1 MIENKIWAFINLKAL
16 PYIQAA
22 KKMER
27 PIKRLKKRV
36 EQQHMEFTFASL
48 KTYAYSKVTKNAR
61 SPGRIE
67 SSSYMHIKITET
79 EIKEETYRVEP
90 RRGNHHIIGSGEAGR
105 RLEGS
110 RSRSGSITR
119 FEYDIENGRRLL
131 LNGEIIPCKISV
143 KRSESPLREPEYI
156 KITKTVDGSSQDI
169 KYVGL
174 SRNELQRRENHKL

>member
-1 MIENKIWAFINLKAL
+1 
-16 PYIQAA
+16 
-22 KKMER
+22 MER

-36 EQQHMEFTFASL
+36 EQQHKEFTFASL
-48 KTYAYSKVTKNAR
+48 KTYAYSKNTKNAR

-67 SSSYMHIKITET
+67 SSYTHIKITET

-90 RRGNHHIIGSGEAGR
+90 RRGNHHIIVGGEAGR

-156 KITKTVDGSSQDI
+156 KITKTADGSSQDI

-174 SRNELQRRENHKL
+174 SRNELQRRENLKL